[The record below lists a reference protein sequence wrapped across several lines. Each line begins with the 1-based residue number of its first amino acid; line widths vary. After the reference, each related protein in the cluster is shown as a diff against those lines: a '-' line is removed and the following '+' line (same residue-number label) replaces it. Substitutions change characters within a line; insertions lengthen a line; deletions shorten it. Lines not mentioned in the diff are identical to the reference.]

1 MIIIIIILLL
11 VVFFFLKLQQ
21 ALINVYERHV
31 DKREITDDY
40 FGPLVETPRVVVI
53 MFKIFT

>member
-31 DKREITDDY
+31 DKREITD
-40 FGPLVETPRVVVI
+40 GPLVETPRVVVI